1 MNDLVAQ
8 VLPEL
13 QQPHAL
19 ATCWP
24 LLSAPAAHS
33 HPKWLPL
40 CVLLM
45 HAAAKQH
52 GAALW
57 LSLPAADKGT
67 VAGSTA
73 TVGTPADSL
82 PEAACGA
89 TSPQLTAAAAAAS
102 ELLQAVQQHVRM
114 AARRPQFLSWPS
126 SPKWTVQAGAAALE
140 AEGFVL
146 GDQGTA
152 AGLLQP
158 QLAAGTTAAASKA
171 AMATWQQQNADL
183 LNQVC
188 C

>member
-8 VLPEL
+8 VLPKLE
-13 QQPHAL
+13 QPHAL

-24 LLSAPAAHS
+24 LLSAPASHS

-45 HAAAKQH
+45 QAAAKQH

-57 LSLPAADKGT
+57 LSLPAADKGAA
-67 VAGSTA
+67 AGSTA
-73 TVGTPADSL
+73 TVGTPADRL
-82 PEAACGA
+82 PEAARGA
-89 TSPQLTAAAAAAS
+89 TSPQLNAAAAAAS

-126 SPKWTVQAGAAALE
+126 SPKWTVEAGAAALE

-152 AGLLQP
+152 RGLPQP
-158 QLAAGTTAAASKA
+158 QLPAGTTAAASKA
-171 AMATWQQQNADL
+171 VMATWQQQNADL